1 MTHTFTLQVY
11 YEDTDMG
18 GIVYHA
24 NYLRFIERARSQW
37 VKSLGIDQ
45 IALRE
50 AGVVFVVRHMDCD
63 YLSAARF
70 EDELTVETRVLDV
83 TGARLRLEQVVL
95 RDRQVVFT
103 ARVTVVSMEVSGR
116 PTRLPAEIRALG
128 RGL

>member
-1 MTHTFTLQVY
+1 MTHTFALQVY

-37 VKSLGIDQ
+37 VRSLGIDQ
-45 IALRE
+45 TALRE
-50 AGVVFVVRHMDCD
+50 AGVVFVVRHIDCD
-63 YLSAARF
+63 FLSAARF
-70 EDELTVETRVLDV
+70 EDLLTVETRAQEV

-103 ARVTVVSMEVSGR
+103 ARVTVVSMELSGR
-116 PTRLPAEIRALG
+116 PIRLPAEIRALAD
-128 RGL
+128 